1 MMIIACTSCNKK
13 FELDSDLIPEIGRLL
28 ECSSCNN
35 QFFFKKEK
43 IITKS
48 TSINNKIEQTN
59 IDETTISKNLEVNES
74 KKINTTIKKKSLIN
88 DEIKIHKPESK
99 SNFFNLTIVFIITFV
114 ALIIF
119 LDTFK
124 YLISYAI
131 PNIEIILYNLY
142 ETVKDIELFIKDLF

>member
-1 MMIIACTSCNKK
+1 MIITCTSCYKK
-13 FELDSDLIPEIGRLL
+13 FEVNSDLIPEIGRLL

-43 IITKS
+43 VITKL
-48 TSINNKIEQTN
+48 TSIVNKEAQINTDMIAINKDLGIDKSKKVNKI
-59 IDETTISKNLEVNES
+59 
-74 KKINTTIKKKSLIN
+74 IKKKKLAN
-88 DEIKIHKPESK
+88 TEIKLDKKVSK
-99 SNFFNLTIVFIITFV
+99 SNFLGLTIVFIITFI

-124 YLISYAI
+124 YLISYII

-142 ETVKDIELFIKDLF
+142 ETIKDIELFIKDLF

>member
-1 MMIIACTSCNKK
+1 MIITCTSCYKK
-13 FELDSDLIPEIGRLL
+13 FEVNSDLIPEIGRLL

-43 IITKS
+43 IITKM
-48 TSINNKIEQTN
+48 TSIDNKEAQTN
-59 IDETTISKNLEVNES
+59 TDKITINKDLRIDKSKNV
-74 KKINTTIKKKSLIN
+74 KKIIKKTKLIN
-88 DEIKIHKPESK
+88 TEIKLDKKESK
-99 SNFFNLTIVFIITFV
+99 SNFLGLTIVFIITFI

-124 YLISYAI
+124 YLISYII

-142 ETVKDIELFIKDLF
+142 ETIKDIELFIKDLF

>member
-1 MMIIACTSCNKK
+1 MIIACTSCIKK

-43 IITKS
+43 IITKM
-48 TSINNKIEQTN
+48 TSIDNKEAQTN
-59 IDETTISKNLEVNES
+59 TDKITINKDLRIDKSKNV
-74 KKINTTIKKKSLIN
+74 KKIIKKTKLIN
-88 DEIKIHKPESK
+88 TEIKLDKKESK
-99 SNFFNLTIVFIITFV
+99 SNFLGLTIVFIITFI

-124 YLISYAI
+124 YLISYI
-131 PNIEIILYNLY
+131 VPNIEIILYNLY
-142 ETVKDIELFIKDLF
+142 ETIKDIELFIKDLF